1 MLNIYLHPS
10 LKDICTN
17 AHQLF
22 TNYSQT
28 VKEVY
33 KLLKYIV
40 KRLFISLVTIFVLIT
55 ISFFLIR
62 LIPGDPFL
70 SEKITP
76 EIKANMMKYYGLD
89 QPLYKQYVRYLG
101 HLVEGD
107 MGNSLRYKARSVN
120 EVIAS
125 NFPVSFDLGMRALGF
140 AILFGV
146 SLGIVAALNHNKGW
160 DRASIIIAVIGI
172 SVPNFIIA
180 GLIQWLLGVELKWLP
195 VAQYKTFAH
204 TIMPAFSL
212 GLGTLASLA
221 RYMRT
226 SMLDVVGQD
235 YIKTAKAKGLSP
247 LQVTIKHQIR
257 NAMLPVVTILGP
269 VTAALLT
276 GGFVVETVFAIPG
289 LGQHFVRSMQNLDYP
304 MILGT
309 TIFYGAFLIF
319 MNFAVDIIYG
329 FIDPRI
335 RIAK

>member
-1 MLNIYLHPS
+1 
-10 LKDICTN
+10 
-17 AHQLF
+17 
-22 TNYSQT
+22 
-28 VKEVY
+28 
-33 KLLKYIV
+33 
-40 KRLFISLVTIFVLIT
+40 LFISLVTVFVLIT

-89 QPLYKQYVRYLG
+89 QPLYKQYTRYLG
-101 HLVEGD
+101 HLVLEGD
-107 MGNSLRYKARSVN
+107 LGNSLRYKARSVN
-120 EVIAS
+120 EVIAT
-125 NFPVSFDLGMRALGF
+125 NFPVSADLGLRSLLF
-140 AILFGV
+140 AIIAGV
-146 SLGIVAALNHNKGW
+146 SLGIVAALNHNRGW
-160 DRASIIIAVIGI
+160 DRFSIIVAVVGI

-180 GLIQWLLGVELKWLP
+180 GLIQWLFGVELKWLP
-195 VAQYKTFAH
+195 VATYKTFAH
-204 TIMPAFSL
+204 TIMPSFSL
-212 GLGTLASLA
+212 GLATLASLA

-226 SMLDVVGQD
+226 SMLEVVGQD

-247 LQVTIKHQIR
+247 LQVTVKHQIR

-309 TIFYGAFLIF
+309 TIFYGSFLIL
-319 MNFAVDIIYG
+319 MNFAVDILYG

>member
-1 MLNIYLHPS
+1 
-10 LKDICTN
+10 
-17 AHQLF
+17 
-22 TNYSQT
+22 

-40 KRLFISLVTIFVLIT
+40 KRLFISLITLFVLIT

-107 MGNSLRYKARSVN
+107 LGQSLRYKARSVN
-120 EVIAS
+120 EVIQN
-125 NFPVSFDLGMRALGF
+125 NFPVSFDLGMRALLF
-140 AILFGV
+140 AIIAGV
-146 SLGIVAALNHNKGW
+146 SLGIIAALNHNKGW
-160 DRASIIIAVIGI
+160 DRASIIIAVIGV

-180 GLIQWLLGVELKWLP
+180 GLIQWFFGVELKWLP
-195 VAQYKTFAH
+195 VATYKTFAH
-204 TIMPAFSL
+204 TVMPSFSL
-212 GLGTLASLA
+212 GLATLAMLA

-226 SMLDVVGQD
+226 SMLEVVGQD

-247 LQVTIKHQIR
+247 LQVTVKHQIR
-257 NAMLPVVTILGP
+257 NAILPVVTILGP

-309 TIFYGAFLIF
+309 TIFYGGFLIF
-319 MNFAVDIIYG
+319 MNFVVDILYG